1 MEEVKA
7 GQCSG
12 ATECVYDFGSLEPE
26 AGSCLFCSDI
36 DCYFQLLAYSESHV
50 LLYVHAVII
59 RIVKPKVASMED
71 MASFHT
77 DAYLQ
82 HLQKVSQEGD
92 EDHPDSI
99 EYGLG
104 KSPSGNNGTPACR
117 LWYLICLSVF
127 M

>member
-1 MEEVKA
+1 MFMTLAHWNQKLGVVFFVQTV
-7 GQCSG
+7 GC
-12 ATECVYDFGSLEPE
+12 C
-26 AGSCLFCSDI
+26 
-36 DCYFQLLAYSESHV
+36 FQRLAYSGSHA
-50 LLYVHAVII
+50 LLYVHAVLI

-71 MASFHT
+71 MATFHT

-104 KSPSGNNGTPACR
+104 KGLLGNNGTPACR